1 MGDPFMDAMAQ
12 SLMDHSQ
19 QVLAESRARDVA
31 FAQQLAANAVRRRTH
46 APNNAMGS
54 GVNPNAKGTPFTPS
68 ELTPMPNANDQS
80 VPVFP
85 AEKMGARMRQGQS
98 PMYPGYV
105 PDSPGRMAQDFGMAP
120 VYRDY
125 GPGSPAVIEDERRA
139 ALHDLLDKALTKP
152 GPHDFGP
159 GVSEHDLGTY
169 LDPST
174 HQDPNQRLLPNNVP
188 SPTESDAKLQELNRN
203 LFDQLLKVKEANKGK
218 LPAGI
223 SSELVQ
229 ST

>member
-1 MGDPFMDAMAQ
+1 MGDPFLDAMKQ
-12 SLMDHSQ
+12 SLLDHGQ
-19 QVLAESRARDVA
+19 QVLSESRARDIA
-31 FAQQLAANAVRRRTH
+31 FAQQLAANAVKPRPVH
-46 APNNAMGS
+46 PNVPGS
-54 GVNPNAKGTPFTPS
+54 SRNPNAPDNVFTP
-68 ELTPMPNANDQS
+68 TDIGPMGRANDQS

-85 AEKMGARMRQGQS
+85 AEKMGARMRQGQN
-98 PMYPGYV
+98 PMYPGYS

-120 VYRDY
+120 VYRDF
-125 GPGSPAVIEDERRA
+125 GPGSPAAIQDERSSQ
-139 ALHDLLDKALTKP
+139 LHDLLYNAMTKP

-159 GVSEHDLGTY
+159 GVSEQNLGTY

-174 HQDPNQRLLPNNVP
+174 HEDPNLRLLPRATQDP
-188 SPTESDAKLQELNRN
+188 KESDAKLQQLNRD